1 MVFGVIFLET
11 LLQDYMTFLTILTI
25 LTILAGLRQNPI
37 KTSKT
42 KQKSPN
48 IGEI

>member
-11 LLQDYMTFLTILTI
+11 LLQDYTTFLTILTI
-25 LTILAGLRQNPI
+25 LAGSRQNPI
-37 KTSKT
+37 KNMK
-42 KQKSPN
+42 KKRQKSPN